1 LKGLGRLF
9 SCTLFLTLCLPA
21 LPPRPLSAAVREGT
35 VFVRL
40 PTTQQDRALPPGITP
55 LQTLEYGSFAWLELR
70 LDDLNRLERAGIPF
84 EVDSSPFTLHLGGE
98 AFDPLQEGAS
108 PPAGWEATEG
118 TGPDLHL
125 VQFRGPIRSEWLDGL
140 RSHGWDIVQYI
151 HPFTYVVWGEDGPSP
166 ESDAAE
172 FVRWTAPF
180 APIYRVL
187 PQWRDLSDIPVQVDV
202 LIYRGADVDA
212 VLQALEA
219 LGGEHLGFA
228 PLNEVFGLATFR
240 IPGSALQPAAHV
252 AGVYSIQL
260 EPTDGGLRGE
270 VSNQVSV
277 SNVDS
282 SDRAFP
288 GYRDWL
294 AALGNDG
301 AGVIIASVDAGVDEN
316 HPDLA
321 GRFIS
326 CMGPTCAGSA
336 TSDHGTHTAG
346 IMAADGASGVLDGLE
361 FLRALGMA
369 PGASLVEQLY
379 SPWYTYAG
387 GLLTLMTES
396 HRNGA
401 SLSGN
406 SWGPSGTPRGYDND
420 TMQVDIGTRDSDPRT
435 PGNQSLIYV
444 LSIMNGFGGY
454 QTQGTPD
461 EAKNILSVGSTRMQR
476 YYDGEQLEE
485 VNDLSYNTAH
495 GPALDG
501 RNIPH
506 LVAPGCFVDS
516 ALQSNRYG
524 LLCGT
529 SMASP
534 HASGAVALFV
544 ENYRGRTGAD
554 PSPALVKAA
563 FLPMARDLAGH
574 LDADGN
580 ILGHRFDSK
589 QGWGRLDAGPVLDPQ
604 VQVAYFDSRY
614 ILDETGQVWS
624 KELRVGDPGEPLH
637 MMLVWTDAPGHGLG
651 GDTPAWNND
660 LDLILEA
667 DGNSY
672 RGNGFGP
679 DGWSV
684 PGGVADR
691 MNNTEGVFLSS
702 PLTSTITVRVV
713 ASNINSDGVPGQGD
727 DTDQDFALVCYN
739 CQPMAIYT
747 YYFPF
752 CAW

>member
-1 LKGLGRLF
+1 MKGLCRLF
-9 SCTLFLTLCLPA
+9 SCTLVLTLCLPA
-21 LPPRPLSAAVREGT
+21 LPPRPLSAAVRRDT

-40 PTTQQDRALPPGITP
+40 PTSRQGRVLPPGITP
-55 LQTLEYGSFAWLELR
+55 LQSLEYETFAWLELR
-70 LDDLNRLERAGIPF
+70 ADDLNRLKAAGIAF
-84 EVDSSPFTLHLGGE
+84 EVEPSPYTLHLGGK
-98 AFDPLQEGAS
+98 AFDPLQERAVLPS
-108 PPAGWEATEG
+108 GWEGTES

-125 VQFRGPIRSEWLDGL
+125 VQFKGPIRGLWLDDL
-140 RSHGWDIVQYI
+140 RRHGWEIVQYI
-151 HPFTYVVWGEDGPSP
+151 HPFTYVVWGAARPSP
-166 ESDAAE
+166 ESATAE
-172 FVRWTAPF
+172 SVRWTEPF
-180 APIYRVL
+180 APAYRVL
-187 PQWRDLSDIPVQVDV
+187 PQWRDLPNAPVQVDI

-219 LGGEHLGFA
+219 LGGDLLGLST
-228 PLNEVFGLATFR
+228 LNDVFSLATFG

-282 SDRAFP
+282 AERAFP

-294 AALGNDG
+294 DALGNDG
-301 AGVIIASVDAGVDEN
+301 AGVTIASVDAGVDES

-321 GRFIS
+321 GRFVS

-336 TSDHGTHTAG
+336 TSDHGTHTAA
-346 IMAADGASGVLDGLE
+346 IMAADGSSGVADSLE

-379 SPWYTYAG
+379 SPWYTYPG
-387 GLLTLMTES
+387 GMLTLMGES
-396 HRNGA
+396 YRNGA

-406 SWGPSGTPRGYDND
+406 SWGPSGTPQGYDND
-420 TMQVDIGTRDSDPRT
+420 TMQVDIGVRDADPRT
-435 PGNQSLIYV
+435 PGSQSLIYV

-461 EAKNILSVGSTRMQR
+461 EAKNILSVGSTRMQS
-476 YYDGEQLEE
+476 YYDGEQLEA

-501 RNIPH
+501 RNLPD

-516 ALQSNRYG
+516 ALQNDRYG

-534 HASGAVALFV
+534 HISGAVAVFI
-544 ENYRGRTGAD
+544 EEYRKLTGAD

-563 FLPMARDLAGH
+563 FLAMARDLVGH

-580 ILGHRFDSK
+580 TLGHRYDSK

-604 VQVAYFDSRY
+604 VPVFYYDSRY
-614 ILDETGQVWS
+614 ILDETGQFWS
-624 KELRVGDPGEPLH
+624 KVFRVGDPGEPLH
-637 MMLVWTDAPGHGLG
+637 LMLVWTDAPGHGLG
-651 GDTPAWNND
+651 GTTPAWNND

-667 DGNSY
+667 DGKTY
-672 RGNGFGP
+672 RGNAFGS
-679 DGWSV
+679 DGWSAA
-684 PGGVADR
+684 GGVADHK
-691 MNNTEGVFLSS
+691 NNTEGILFNS
-702 PLTSTITVRVV
+702 PLTSTLTVRVV
-713 ASNINSDGVPGQGD
+713 ASNISSDGVPGYGD

-739 CQPMAIYT
+739 CTAAATYT

-752 CAW
+752 ASR